1 LTAITVDAL
10 PFSVY
15 DFFGYLAAGFVVL
28 VAATAAFVGDAAI
41 RSNPSVIE
49 DALLIVLAYVAG
61 QVISTISRT
70 VLERGVL
77 ARALGP
83 PSDRLFS
90 PSDGWRRRLFPG
102 YVEPLPSEIQAR
114 ILTRANEQAG
124 LDRPGRALFVYCHAR
139 VRRDEAITAR
149 LETFLKLHAFCRN
162 MTLAGITAA
171 LLLLTGSLAGTAQ
184 TGRLAPGVWVAIALA
199 TAVGMFYRWLH
210 FYLHFAVEV
219 FTGYAELPGDGPP
232 TP

>member
-1 LTAITVDAL
+1 VDAL

-28 VAATAAFVGDAAI
+28 VAATAAFLGDATI
-41 RSNPSVIE
+41 RSNPSLIE

-77 ARALGP
+77 ARALGS

-90 PSDGWRRRLFPG
+90 ASDGWRARLFPG
-102 YVEPLPSEIQAR
+102 YVEPLPPEIQAR
-114 ILTRANEQAG
+114 VLTRGREQAG
-124 LDRPGRALFVYCHAR
+124 VGAPGRALFVHCYAR
-139 VRRDEAITAR
+139 VRRDEAIAAR

-162 MTLAGITAA
+162 MTLAGIIAA
-171 LLLLTGSLAGTAQ
+171 VLLLLGSLTGTAQ
-184 TGRLAPGVWVAIALA
+184 TGQLAPGVWVAIALA
-199 TAVGMFYRWLH
+199 TATGMFYRWLR
-210 FYLHFAVEV
+210 FYRHFAVEV
-219 FTGYAELPGDGPP
+219 FTGYAELPDDRLAAP
-232 TP
+232 

>member
-1 LTAITVDAL
+1 MDAL

-28 VAATAAFVGDAAI
+28 VAATAAFLGDAAI
-41 RSNPSVIE
+41 RSTPSVIE

-61 QVISTISRT
+61 QLISTISRT

-77 ARALGP
+77 ARALGF

-90 PSDGWRRRLFPG
+90 TSDMWYRRLFPG
-102 YVEPLPSEIQAR
+102 YIEPLPTEIQTRVLAR
-114 ILTRANEQAG
+114 AFQQAS
-124 LDRPGRALFVYCHAR
+124 LREPGRALFVHCHAR
-139 VRRDEAITAR
+139 VRRDAVIAAR

-162 MTLAGITAA
+162 MTLAGMIAA
-171 LLLLTGSLAGTAQ
+171 VLLLIGSLVGTAQ

-199 TAVGMFYRWLH
+199 TAVGMFYRWLR
-210 FYLHFAVEV
+210 FYRHFAVEV
-219 FTGYAELPGDGPP
+219 FTGYAELPDDKSAGP
-232 TP
+232 